1 MAGQAELFTVCSS
14 CGQQVSTFVTEC
26 PYCGTRLQK
35 RAPRLDR
42 KDGDLEALLR
52 LPSHE
57 PDRTLQ
63 DRPASPGDDD
73 NVVPLKRGRRTLKPK
88 SKAKAKAT
96 PGAKTRRTG
105 SGGGGLRAT
114 LRRPAKKRA
123 TSSYATEGKAYATL
137 AIILISLIG
146 LPVQQLLN
154 GTDLLLVDGSPV
166 WRAITASLLFTNTW
180 NAVAVLTTFGVFG
193 WLWERRAGAVGS
205 VVVVVAFLVAGVGGL
220 LLDRA
225 ADPGVVAF
233 GSAGAAIA
241 LATAWIVTEIRAR
254 RQGESLDG
262 DLLGAATLLVVPIAT
277 TALTATTVPVSIGV
291 GLLLGSLLGLG
302 LSLARR

>member
-52 LPSHE
+52 LPTLE
-57 PDRTLQ
+57 PDRTLR
-63 DRPASPGDDD
+63 DPGEGDDD
-73 NVVPLKRGRRTLKPK
+73 TVVPLKRPRRSLRPTMPRPTSGRSRKAPRRT
-88 SKAKAKAT
+88 
-96 PGAKTRRTG
+96 
-105 SGGGGLRAT
+105 
-114 LRRPAKKRA
+114 KRA
-123 TSSYATEGKAYATL
+123 ASSSYATEGKPYATL
-137 AIILISLIG
+137 AIVLLSLVG
-146 LPVQQLLN
+146 LPVQQLLA
-154 GTDLLLVDGSPV
+154 GPDLLLLDGSPV
-166 WRAITASLLFTNTW
+166 WRAVTASLLFTNTW
-180 NAVAVLTTFGVFG
+180 NALAVLTTFGVFG
-193 WLWERRAGAVGS
+193 WLWERRAGLVGTAV
-205 VVVVVAFLVAGVGGL
+205 VLVAFLVAGVGGL

-225 ADPGVVAF
+225 ADDAVVAF

-241 LATAWIVTEIRAR
+241 LATAWIVAELRAR
-254 RQGESLDG
+254 RNGEALDG
-262 DLLGAATLLVVPIAT
+262 DLLGASTLLVVPIAT

-291 GLLLGSLLGLG
+291 GLLLGAALGLG

>member
-52 LPSHE
+52 LPTLE
-57 PDRTLQ
+57 PDRTLREP
-63 DRPASPGDDD
+63 DGDDD
-73 NVVPLKRGRRTLKPK
+73 NVVPLKRPRRSLRPKVPRSTSGRPRKAPRRT
-88 SKAKAKAT
+88 
-96 PGAKTRRTG
+96 
-105 SGGGGLRAT
+105 
-114 LRRPAKKRA
+114 KRA
-123 TSSYATEGKAYATL
+123 ASSSYATEGKPYATI
-137 AIILISLIG
+137 AIVLLSLVG
-146 LPVQQLLN
+146 LPVQQLLA
-154 GTDLLLVDGSPV
+154 GPDLLLLDGSPV
-166 WRAITASLLFTNTW
+166 WRAVTASLLFTNTW
-180 NAVAVLTTFGVFG
+180 NALAVLTTFGVFG
-193 WLWERRAGAVGS
+193 WLWERRAGLVGTG
-205 VVVVVAFLVAGVGGL
+205 VVLVAFLVAGVGGL

-225 ADPGVVAF
+225 ADDAVVAF

-241 LATAWIVTEIRAR
+241 LATAWIVAELRAR
-254 RQGESLDG
+254 RNGESLDG
-262 DLLGAATLLVVPIAT
+262 DLLGASTLLVVPIAT

-291 GLLLGSLLGLG
+291 GLLLGAALGLG

>member
-52 LPSHE
+52 LPSVE
-57 PDRTLQ
+57 PDRSSH
-63 DRPASPGDDD
+63 DRTPRGSEDDD
-73 NVVPLKRGRRTLKPK
+73 NVVPLKRGRRTLKPRSKPDAGPK
-88 SKAKAKAT
+88 SKSKPSRPK
-96 PGAKTRRTG
+96 PGG
-105 SGGGGLRAT
+105 SGLRAT
-114 LRRPAKKRA
+114 LRRPRRAK
-123 TSSYATEGKAYATL
+123 SSYATEGKAYATF

-154 GTDLLLVDGSPV
+154 GTDLLLIDGSPA
-166 WRAITASLLFTNTW
+166 WRAVTASLLFTNTW

-205 VVVVVAFLVAGVGGL
+205 AVVVVAFLVAGVGGL

-277 TALTATTVPVSIGV
+277 TALTATAVPVSIGV
-291 GLLLGSLLGLG
+291 GLVLGSLLGLG